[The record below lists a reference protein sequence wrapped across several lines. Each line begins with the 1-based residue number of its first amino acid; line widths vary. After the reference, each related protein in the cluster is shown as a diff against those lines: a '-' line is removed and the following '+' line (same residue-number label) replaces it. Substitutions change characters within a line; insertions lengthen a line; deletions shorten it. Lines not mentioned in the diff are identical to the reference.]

1 MKIKQKGESIMGNGR
16 ADNIVDIT
24 WDLKKADIKN
34 KIMNGLNQV
43 GRFIS
48 NNKTEVIAVAT
59 PIVGKLLMDAVK
71 GIRRSA
77 NNKEQAR
84 LKENYIWDPSSCM
97 WLETRKKMSSHQ
109 RVEFARRRENGES
122 VGSILNSMKIL
133 K

>member
-1 MKIKQKGESIMGNGR
+1 MGNGR
-16 ADNIVDIT
+16 DDNVVDIT
-24 WDLKKADIKN
+24 WDLKKAEIKN
-34 KIMNGLNQV
+34 WIRNGVNQV

-59 PIVGKLLMDAVK
+59 PIVGKLFVDMVR
-71 GIRRSA
+71 GIKRSA

-84 LKENYIWDPSSCM
+84 LKENYIWDPSSGM
-97 WLETRKKMSSHQ
+97 WFETRKKMSSNQ
-109 RVEFARRRENGES
+109 RVEFSRRRENGES